1 MRSGAQAAT
10 GSCRAENSGQEQ
22 VVTGAG
28 PSNGGDPWGGM
39 LVRLTDEELVVILCA
54 AGVSTGDLEDTKEK
68 LKKESYD
75 RPFAWVEI
83 DRSELV
89 VLGIERRYIRA
100 LMIAFRDAMQV
111 KFGQR
116 FVRAMVPL
124 EPELS
129 ARAEA
134 KADAAAIAAE
144 ANG

>member
-1 MRSGAQAAT
+1 M
-10 GSCRAENSGQEQ
+10 
-22 VVTGAG
+22 
-28 PSNGGDPWGGM
+28 
-39 LVRLTDEELVVILCA
+39 
-54 AGVSTGDLEDTKEK
+54 
-68 LKKESYD
+68 KKESYD

-83 DRSELV
+83 ERSELV

-144 ANG
+144 AKRVAAREQKAKAKAKAMAAAAE